1 MAFFFSFFSFEMNIL
16 RFQFKIKFGEK
27 NFLGSAVSIRT
38 FSSRKKMKQL
48 LLTNFKSKAMTN
60 FIIKTHRKDTIY
72 TKPHLFILNKG
83 MNSGKPQKEQFTNS
97 FVLIFEKVED
107 CENIFFVA
115 YSLWQT
121 KFWHPFLIG
130 SVIPFLRLPDF
141 KKEFNP
147 QSSLMMVEHEQHQ
160 KNVAALKLLE
170 KKEKQYKEDIHLIND
185 LRKAILY
192 RYCRK

>member
-1 MAFFFSFFSFEMNIL
+1 MP
-16 RFQFKIKFGEK
+16 
-27 NFLGSAVSIRT
+27 
-38 FSSRKKMKQL
+38 
-48 LLTNFKSKAMTN
+48 N
-60 FIIKTHRKDTIY
+60 FIIKTHRKDTAY
-72 TKPHLFILNKG
+72 SKPHLFILNKG

-97 FVLIFEKVED
+97 FVVIFEKVED
-107 CENIFFVA
+107 CENLFFIA

-147 QSSLMMVEHEQHQ
+147 QASLMMLEHEQHL

-170 KKEKQYKEDIHLIND
+170 KKEKQYKEDMMLIND
-185 LRKAILY
+185 IRRAILY